1 MILGK
6 VTGNIWSTRKNEK
19 LRGFKFMIVEKLNP
33 DETPLDEFLIAA
45 DSGTGAGI
53 GDKVLVTT
61 GSSAR
66 LAVDLDVP
74 IDAMIVGV
82 IDSGAETTRESEGK

>member
-1 MILGK
+1 MILGR

-19 LRGFKFMIVEKLNP
+19 LTGLKFMIVERL
-33 DETPLDEFLIAA
+33 TPEKTPMNDFLIAA

-53 GDKVLVTT
+53 GDNVLVVT

-66 LAVDLDVP
+66 LAANPEVP

-82 IDSGAETTRESEGK
+82 VDAGENIENK

>member
-19 LRGFKFMIVEKLNP
+19 LRGFKFMIVERLNSK
-33 DETPLDEFLIAA
+33 EQPLNDFLIAA

-66 LAVDLDVP
+66 LAVEEEVP

-82 IDSGAETTRESEGK
+82 IDVEEENSKES